1 MARLSHNEYQ
11 RRWRTEHRTQVMLV
25 ITKDDA
31 EAWRSLRRVART
43 LGLSV
48 GETLLLGWPV
58 LMRRAVRSG
67 IDPRELP
74 VRVVKKTAPPPRNGP
89 RIREVRPR

>member
-1 MARLSHNEYQ
+1 MKRKRVRRL
-11 RRWRTEHRTQVMLV
+11 WRDRHDSIRIEVS
-25 ITKDDA
+25 KSDA
-31 EAWRSLRRVART
+31 ASWRSLRRVAKR
-43 LGLSV
+43 LGLTV

-74 VRVVKKTAPPPRNGP
+74 IRVSEKTLPPAKSGP
-89 RIREVRPR
+89 RIREVKPR